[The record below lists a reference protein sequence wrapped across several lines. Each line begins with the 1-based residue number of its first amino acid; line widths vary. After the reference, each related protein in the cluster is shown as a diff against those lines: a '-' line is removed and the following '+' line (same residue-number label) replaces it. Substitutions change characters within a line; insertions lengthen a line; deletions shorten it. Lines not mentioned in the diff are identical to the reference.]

1 MRRLPGLEYLTT
13 THRARPHQRWNFP
26 IMNRPTPT
34 TPPRSFP
41 SPALLN
47 ERRKTNS
54 DASAYVDP
62 AALLTFLESQS
73 LDENSSSEDFF
84 KSFQRI
90 QTMAKEAMRLT
101 RGVTKKVNFSTFS
114 LLRQNKAYPFL
125 LRRRF
130 RRPLSK

>member
-1 MRRLPGLEYLTT
+1 
-13 THRARPHQRWNFP
+13 
-26 IMNRPTPT
+26 MNRPTPT
-34 TPPRSFP
+34 TPPHSFP

-54 DASAYVDP
+54 DASTYVDP

-90 QTMAKEAMRLT
+90 QTMAKEAMQLT
-101 RGVTKKVNFSTFS
+101 RGVTKKVNFPTSP
-114 LLRQNKAYPFL
+114 LQQNKAYPFPL
-125 LRRRF
+125 SREF
-130 RRPLSK
+130 RRPLWK